1 MLIGFI
7 VWSIIALVIIG
18 IGIWSWNSK
27 KAVGFFAGVNPPKI
41 KDVRKYNHSVAVL
54 WFVYAVL
61 FELLGLPLL
70 FYEQNSA
77 VFLLP
82 GLGIP
87 FISIG
92 LMIAYTLMVNKHKK

>member
-1 MLIGFI
+1 
-7 VWSIIALVIIG
+7 
-18 IGIWSWNSK
+18 
-27 KAVGFFAGVNPPKI
+27 
-41 KDVRKYNHSVAVL
+41 
-54 WFVYAVL
+54 
-61 FELLGLPLL
+61 LLGLPLL

-92 LMIAYTLMVNKHKK
+92 LMIAYTLMVNKHQK